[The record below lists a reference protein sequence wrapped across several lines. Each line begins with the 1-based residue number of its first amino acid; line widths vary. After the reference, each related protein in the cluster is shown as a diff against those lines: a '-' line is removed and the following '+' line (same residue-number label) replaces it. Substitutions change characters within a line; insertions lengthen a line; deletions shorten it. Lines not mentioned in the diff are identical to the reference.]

1 MQNLKL
7 IDAHAHLNFP
17 DFDVDREEV
26 IGRIRESELGVV
38 NIGTDLATS
47 KAVVDLA
54 KKYPEFMR
62 AIVGLHPAHD
72 EEPASTENI
81 FNYQE
86 YLALAQ
92 QKEVVGI
99 GECGLDYFHLGEET
113 KNRQKEIFV
122 QHIKLAKEVAK
133 PLMLHIRSGKG
144 GASAYQDVLEILKN
158 EPSVTGDVHFFAG
171 TAAEAQSFLDLGFYL
186 SFTGVITFASEY
198 EELVRFVPLDRI
210 LVETDCPYVAPAP
223 YRGKRNEPAY
233 VIEVARAVARIK
245 GLPFE
250 AVCAQIVLNWQAL
263 FGHREF

>member
-86 YLALAQ
+86 Y
-92 QKEVVGI
+92 
-99 GECGLDYFHLGEET
+99 
-113 KNRQKEIFV
+113 
-122 QHIKLAKEVAK
+122 
-133 PLMLHIRSGKG
+133 
-144 GASAYQDVLEILKN
+144 
-158 EPSVTGDVHFFAG
+158 
-171 TAAEAQSFLDLGFYL
+171 
-186 SFTGVITFASEY
+186 
-198 EELVRFVPLDRI
+198 
-210 LVETDCPYVAPAP
+210 
-223 YRGKRNEPAY
+223 
-233 VIEVARAVARIK
+233 
-245 GLPFE
+245 
-250 AVCAQIVLNWQAL
+250 
-263 FGHREF
+263 